1 MIVKHLTKAFLLTC
15 CQLTLIYCPHLCF
28 ALCLPPDRWFW
39 NLYCTINNMIA
50 KYIVL
55 SLPHILDCLI
65 FIRNAISIILLLQL
79 IGILFFPG
87 WLFGRMESINVA
99 GVLQEVGDADSRAYT
114 RSQGASWL
122 FHYSLHIHIY

>member
-1 MIVKHLTKAFLLTC
+1 MIVKHLTKTFLLTC

-39 NLYCTINNMIA
+39 NLFCTINNMIA

-87 WLFGRMESINVA
+87 WLFGQMESTNVA
-99 GVLQEVGDADSRAYT
+99 GVLQEVGDADSRAHT
-114 RSQGASWL
+114 RSQGVSWL
-122 FHYSLHIHIY
+122 FHHSLHIHIY